1 MDSPTN
7 RELIVANRSRVK
19 DALRTVLQWP
29 VVGPG
34 VTKAVGAMGL
44 ASANAAPKL
53 ESVYRRLPITGGL
66 AYGSTPENQHRA
78 LLQYYSRLAYRLSLD
93 DYHPKVSVIMP
104 TFQPDHRYFW
114 EALRS
119 VGLQTYPNW
128 ELCIVDDAS
137 DDPDV
142 SRMVA
147 EFAALHPN
155 QVKFHRRSEN
165 GHISRA
171 SNDALAMATGDYVA
185 LLDHDD
191 RLYPHALAEVVLG
204 LRTYR
209 DEKGELPLILYTD
222 ERIIDEHGFP
232 YGEVWRKPD
241 WMPLLHL
248 TSNYTN
254 HLTVYDRELLD
265 RLGGFRLGFEGSQ
278 DHDLMLRATEAAA
291 DAGQDAV
298 HIPALT
304 YQWRSHGGSVAKN
317 PGVKSYSVEAA
328 VRAVTDACERRG
340 TPARIWREPG
350 SVPNRID
357 FSLPTPLPSVSV
369 LLLPRGG
376 NSTLCRESM
385 CVDVYPDLTV
395 LPDADPNLPDGVV
408 MDHALRTCNTDFLAI
423 VADDL
428 VALRRDWVEAMVRL
442 AVQAGVGAVGGLVLD
457 PDERVISSGLLGA
470 GAAGVAPAMSGIPFS
485 ERSYLAWP
493 ASIHEVLAVSN
504 DAMMIDVQAAL
515 EVGGF
520 DTGMLAAQYS
530 DVDICLRL
538 RQAGLDS
545 VFTPYA
551 RFQTVSER
559 AEDRQV
565 TPTER
570 DALVRTWAAELTR
583 DPYLNPGLVRSP
595 AFRVDPRIWLPEVPP
610 ELFQHWLEAQRTV

>member
-1 MDSPTN
+1 MT
-7 RELIVANRSRVK
+7 NRSRGK
-19 DALRTVLQWP
+19 DALRAVLQWP
-29 VVGPG
+29 VIGPG
-34 VTKAVGAMGL
+34 VTKAVGALGL

-66 AYGSTPENQHRA
+66 AYGSTPEDQHRA
-78 LLQYYSRLAYRLSLD
+78 LLQYYSRLEYRLTLD
-93 DYHPKVSVIMP
+93 EYRPKVSIIMP
-104 TFQPDHRYFW
+104 TYRPDHRYFW

-128 ELCIVDDAS
+128 ELCVVDDAS
-137 DDPDV
+137 EDPEIPRIV
-142 SRMVA
+142 E
-147 EFAALHPN
+147 EFAALHPDK
-155 QVKFHRRSEN
+155 VKFHKRSEN

-171 SNDALAMATGDYVA
+171 SNDALAMATGEYVA

-204 LRTYR
+204 LRSYR
-209 DEKGELPLILYTD
+209 NENGTLPLILYTD
-222 ERIIDEHGFP
+222 ERIIDEHGYP

-254 HLTVYDRELLD
+254 HLTVYERNLLD
-265 RLGGFRLGFEGSQ
+265 RIGGFRLGFEGSQ
-278 DHDLMLRATEAAA
+278 DHDLMLRATEVAAESN
-291 DAGQDAV
+291 QDAV

-328 VRAVTDACERRG
+328 VRAVADACTRRG

-350 SVPNRID
+350 SIPNRID
-357 FSLPTPLPSVSV
+357 FRIPHPPPKVAL

-376 NSTLCRESM
+376 DKALCRNSL
-385 CVDVYPDLTV
+385 CTDAYPDITV
-395 LPDADPNLPDGVV
+395 LPDADPTLPDGVV
-408 MDHALRTCNTDFLAI
+408 MDEALRNCEADFLVV

-442 AVQAGVGAVGGLVLD
+442 AVQAEVGVVGGLVLD
-457 PDERVISSGLLGA
+457 SDDRVISAGLLGA
-470 GAAGVAPAMSGIPFS
+470 GAAGVAPAMAGIPFS

-493 ASIHEVLAVSN
+493 ASIHEVLAVTS
-504 DAMMIDVQAAL
+504 DAMMVDVKAAL
-515 EVGGF
+515 AVGGF
-520 DTGMLAAQYS
+520 NTGMLAAQYS

-538 RQAGLDS
+538 RDAGLDS

-551 RFQTVSER
+551 RFKTNVDRE
-559 AEDRQV
+559 EERQV

-570 DALVRTWAAELTR
+570 DALVRTWAAQLTR

-610 ELFQHWLEAQRTV
+610 ELFQSWLETQRTQ

>member
-1 MDSPTN
+1 MG
-7 RELIVANRSRVK
+7 NRSRTK
-19 DALRTVLQWP
+19 DALRSVLQWP
-29 VVGPG
+29 VIGPG
-34 VTKAVGAMGL
+34 VTKAVGALGL
-44 ASANAAPKL
+44 ASASAAPKL

-66 AYGSTPENQHRA
+66 AYGSTPEDQHKA
-78 LLQYYSRLAYRLSLD
+78 LLQYYARLKYRLSLD
-93 DYHPKVSVIMP
+93 EYQPVISIVMP
-104 TFQPDHRYFW
+104 TFRPKHQYFW

-119 VGLQTYPNW
+119 VGLQTYPHW
-128 ELCIVDDAS
+128 ELCVVDDAS
-137 DDPDV
+137 DDPEV

-147 EFAALHPN
+147 EFSDLHPGK
-155 QVKFHRRSEN
+155 VKFHARSEN

-209 DEKGELPLILYTD
+209 DEHDTLPLIMYTD
-222 ERIIDEHGFP
+222 ERIIDEHGYP

-254 HLTVYDRELLD
+254 HLTLYQRQLIDRV
-265 RLGGFRLGFEGSQ
+265 GGFRLGFEGSQ

-291 DAGQDAV
+291 ELGQEAV

-304 YQWRSHGGSVAKN
+304 YQWRSHGESVAKN
-317 PGVKSYSVEAA
+317 PDVKSYSVQAA
-328 VRAVTDACERRG
+328 VRAVSEACERRG

-357 FSLPTPLPSVSV
+357 FHIPTPTPTVA
-369 LLLPRGG
+369 LLMLPRGG
-376 NSTLCRESM
+376 DRRLCRDSM
-385 CVDVYPDLTV
+385 CSDSYPQLTV
-395 LPDADPNLPDGVV
+395 LPPVDSDLPDGVL
-408 MDHALRTCNTDFLAI
+408 MDEALRSCGAEYLAI

-428 VALRRDWVEAMVRL
+428 ISLRTDWIESMVRL
-442 AVQAGVGAVGGLVLD
+442 AVQPEVGAVGGLVLD
-457 PDERVISSGLLGA
+457 NDDRVISSGLLGA
-470 GAAGVAPAMSGIPFS
+470 GAAGVAPAMAGVPFS

-493 ASIHEVLAVSN
+493 ASIHEVLAVSD
-504 DAMMIDVQAAL
+504 DAMMINVAKAL
-515 EVGGF
+515 AVGGF
-520 DTGMLAAQYS
+520 NTGMLAAQYS

-538 RQAGLDS
+538 REAGLDS

-551 RFQTVSER
+551 RFRTVTQRE
-559 AEDRQV
+559 EVHQI

-570 DALVRTWAAELTR
+570 DTLVRTWAAQLTR

-610 ELFQHWLEAQRTV
+610 VLFQRWLADQRTN